1 MFKRI
6 KKGSGEVLKLLL
18 PRRKRAGRPSPSP
31 ARRRVMRDSNW
42 YPAVKAALDFVAAVV
57 LLLVLGP
64 VILLTML
71 LVKLTSRG
79 PAIYTQTR
87 MGLNGKPFT
96 IFKLRTMYFKCELH
110 SGATWSRPGDPRV
123 TPLGRVLR
131 KTHLDELPQLINVI
145 LGHMSLVGP
154 RPERPE
160 FLPQLEQAIP
170 HYRERLLVRPG
181 VTGLAQ
187 VQLPPDTDL
196 DSVQLK
202 LAYDLYY
209 VQQAGFWLDVRIVL
223 STALKMAGLS
233 FSILRR
239 LFRIPPR
246 ETIESAYH
254 SLNPEPRAAMAR
266 LRPA

>member
-1 MFKRI
+1 MFQRI
-6 KKGSGEVLKLLL
+6 KKGSGEVLKLLF
-18 PRRKRAGRPSPSP
+18 PRKKRVAQPSPIP
-31 ARRRVMRDSNW
+31 RRRVMRDSAW
-42 YPAVKAALDFVAAVV
+42 YPAIKAVMDFVAAVV
-57 LLLVLGP
+57 LLVLLAP

-79 PAIYTQTR
+79 PAIYSQTR

-96 IFKLRTMYFKCELH
+96 IFKLRTMAVNCERGT
-110 SGATWSRPGDPRV
+110 GATWSRPGDPRV
-123 TPLGRVLR
+123 TPVGRFLR

-233 FSILRR
+233 FALLRR
-239 LFRIPPR
+239 LFRIPAR
-246 ETIESAYH
+246 ETIETAYR
-254 SLNPEPRAAMAR
+254 SLNPEPRQAKAR

>member
-1 MFKRI
+1 MALVWEASVFRNSSAMFKRI
-6 KKGSGEVLKLLL
+6 KQESGVVLKLIFPHGPCARPL
-18 PRRKRAGRPSPSP
+18 PVPRW
-31 ARRRVMRDSNW
+31 RVMRDSTW
-42 YPAVKAALDFVAAVV
+42 YPAGKVALDFVAAVV
-57 LLLVLGP
+57 LLVLLTP
-64 VILLTML
+64 VILLAML

-96 IFKLRTMYFKCELH
+96 IFKLRTMVYRCERLT
-110 SGATWSRPGDPRV
+110 GATWSRPGDPRV
-123 TPLGRVLR
+123 TPVGRFLR

-145 LGHMSLVGP
+145 LGQMSLVGP

-160 FLPQLEQAIP
+160 FLPQLEQEIP
-170 HYRERLLVRPG
+170 HYRERLQVRPG

-196 DSVQLK
+196 DSVRLK

-209 VQQAGFWLDVRIVL
+209 VQQASFWLDVRIIL

-233 FSILRR
+233 FALLRR
-239 LFRIPPR
+239 LFRIP
-246 ETIESAYH
+246 
-254 SLNPEPRAAMAR
+254 AR
-266 LRPA
+266 DD